1 MKKKSNNSVFLWG
14 LSLTYYICNYAES
27 YNINFVE
34 TTSLVS

>member
-1 MKKKSNNSVFLWG
+1 MKKKEQQG